1 MSKNWKEVK
10 RGSPD
15 SPERRARIEAR
26 KQAMRDAM
34 ALGEIREQRGLT
46 QSDVAELLAVTQGRV
61 SRLERS
67 PDVYLST
74 LREYVEALGG
84 RLEVAA
90 LFDDDRERVLIG
102 A

>member
-1 MSKNWKEVK
+1 MPTKNWKEVTK
-10 RGSPD
+10 RSPETT
-15 SPERRARIEAR
+15 ERRARVEAR

-34 ALGEIREQRGLT
+34 ALGEIREKRGLT
-46 QSDVAELLAVTQGRV
+46 QTDIASVLEVSQGRV

-67 PDVYLST
+67 HDVYLST

-90 LFDDDRERVLIG
+90 VFDDDRVLIG